1 MMPVE
6 RSLEVNEA
14 ALRAWLEPLIEARV
28 AARVDALKAELLGAA
43 ERRQDVPPSTALG
56 EHASILV
63 FSGDLDR
70 LLSAFIIANGA
81 VAMGLDVSMYFTFW
95 GLTALKKERRF
106 TGKGAAQRLLTA
118 MLPRDAAHAGPS
130 RFNFLGLGRRML
142 QGMMRANR
150 VESLPDLVSLAREQ
164 GVRLIA
170 CQMSMG
176 VMGISREELI
186 DGLEFGGA
194 VTYLGDAARSKVTL
208 FI

>member
-1 MMPVE
+1 M
-6 RSLEVNEA
+6 NDA
-14 ALRAWLEPLIEARV
+14 ALRAWLEPWIDARV
-28 AARVDALKAELLGAA
+28 AAKVNELKAELRAELRDE
-43 ERRQDVPPSTALG
+43 ERRQEATLG

-63 FSGDLDR
+63 FSGDVDR
-70 LLSAFIIANGA
+70 LLSAFIVANGA
-81 VAMGLDVSMYFTFW
+81 VAMGLEVSMYFTFW

-106 TGKGAAQRLLTA
+106 TGKSAAQRLLTA

-164 GVRLIA
+164 GVRLVA
-170 CQMSMG
+170 CQMAMG
-176 VMGISREELI
+176 VMGISKEELI

-194 VTYLGDAARSKVTL
+194 ATYLGDAARSKVTL